1 MLPVTDYS
9 LKIKDVI
16 MIGGGNSALQEAIFL
31 DNVGCNVTIIH
42 RRDKLRAQQYLQKK
56 IKKKNINVIYDTTA
70 EEIKGKHIHKFRNF
84 KEC

>member
-42 RRDKLRAQQYLQKK
+42 RRDKLRAQQYLQK
-56 IKKKNINVIYDTTA
+56 
-70 EEIKGKHIHKFRNF
+70 EIKE
-84 KEC
+84 KETLMLFTIQQLRK